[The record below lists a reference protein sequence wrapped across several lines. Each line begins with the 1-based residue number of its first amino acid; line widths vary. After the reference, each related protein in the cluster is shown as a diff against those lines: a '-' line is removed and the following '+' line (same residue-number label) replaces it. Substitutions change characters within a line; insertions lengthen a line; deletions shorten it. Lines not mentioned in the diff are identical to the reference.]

1 MRHIFNALKE
11 IKGKLKGRPLFIFL
25 DCDGTLAPIADTP
38 EKAAVPEGTK
48 RVLSLLSKKDD
59 YRVAVISGREL
70 RDIKKKIGLKKIIY
84 SGNHGFQITAP
95 GFSYSLPV
103 PSGYRNA
110 LRQIKSA
117 LRLGLSG
124 IGGVLIEDKGFFLS
138 LHFRLAKTGKTP
150 LIKSVFRDSVA
161 FALKKGKVTV
171 RPGKKVFEI
180 GPPVRWN
187 KGRIVLWT
195 LARREFNPGRNK
207 SLPIYIGDD
216 ITDEDAFRVL
226 KGRGLTVFVGR
237 PGASAAD
244 YYLKDTR
251 EVARFLRLLS
261 DWGSA
266 SRCRN

>member
-11 IKGKLKGRPLFIFL
+11 LKGKLKGRPLFIFL

-59 YRVAVISGREL
+59 YRVAVISGRAL
-70 RDIKKKIGLKKIIY
+70 RDIKKKIGLKRVIY
-84 SGNHGFQITAP
+84 SGNHGFQITTP

-103 PSGYRNA
+103 PSGYRNT
-110 LRQIKSA
+110 LRQIKSS

-138 LHFRLAKTGKTP
+138 LHFRLVKTEKVH
-150 LIKSVFRDSVA
+150 LVKSIFRDSVS
-161 FALKKGKVTV
+161 FSLKKGKVAV

-180 GPPVRWN
+180 GPPVLWN
-187 KGRIVLWT
+187 KGKIVLWI
-195 LARREFNPGRNK
+195 LARREFNPGGNK
-207 SLPIYIGDD
+207 FLPVYIGDD
-216 ITDEDAFRVL
+216 ITDEDAFKAL

-237 PGASAAD
+237 PNASAAD

-261 DWGSA
+261 NWGSA
-266 SRCRN
+266 LKCRN